1 VTEIARDD
9 ELPIFRP
16 RTGAGG
22 SRPSPDG
29 TRSFRNAILA
39 RLRGGTRR
47 GALSPARVHPLQAHA
62 RRVVVKAHLLR
73 MGPTAAKAAALHVR
87 YIERDGVE
95 KDGSK
100 GTLYDA
106 QGTVRARVFEQPRP
120 GEKHQFR
127 FIVSPEDGS
136 ELDLTAYVR
145 RLMATLER
153 DVGRK
158 VEWAAVNHFDTS
170 HPHVHIVVRGID
182 RDGRELRIDRG
193 YISAGMRWRAQEL
206 ATDELGQRPERDVR
220 RAQEREVTQ
229 QRFTTLDRELE
240 RRAPPDRLV
249 EARTRAP
256 RGRIDESLLI
266 ARLEHLEGLRLAERV
281 SRNAWRLVEGWQK
294 RLRDHGSRGDILQ
307 QIHAAVRGDPSRY
320 NAVRPGQAL
329 PPEPGG
335 SAPVVTGRV
344 AGKGLSDELK
354 GTFYVV
360 VETPAGRAYH
370 VPIDARSAQTVGVGD
385 LVSLATPPE
394 TPVRPADRQ
403 IAEAARAQG
412 GVLAIDP
419 SAGGEGQ
426 ALVRRLREHERVG
439 LVAAVGPGL
448 WKVPPDLVD
457 RLAERARDAPPRHR
471 LVVRKEPLSFK
482 EQVVHQGPVWLDR
495 VETKTLAHWGLGAD
509 VQQAV
514 AERREALRR
523 LGIGPDD
530 PNTKA
535 KLRELERRGL
545 GVEIAARSGLTFLAR
560 APEGFRGRIQPA
572 EGRGPPGAYT
582 VVSDGE
588 RFVVLRSTPALRALQ
603 GQSVAVARDAK
614 GRLVVRPG
622 HDHDIGR

>member
-1 VTEIARDD
+1 
-9 ELPIFRP
+9 
-16 RTGAGG
+16 
-22 SRPSPDG
+22 
-29 TRSFRNAILA
+29 
-39 RLRGGTRR
+39 
-47 GALSPARVHPLQAHA
+47 
-62 RRVVVKAHLLR
+62 VVVKAHLLR

-100 GTLYDA
+100 GVLYDA
-106 QGTVRARVFEQPRP
+106 RGAVRARVFEQPRP

-153 DVGRK
+153 DIGRK
-158 VEWAAVNHFDTS
+158 VEWTAVNHFDTS
-170 HPHVHIVVRGID
+170 HPHAHIIVRGID
-182 RDGRELRIDRG
+182 RDGRELRIDRD
-193 YISAGMRWRAQEL
+193 YISGGMRWRAQEL
-206 ATDELGQRPERDVR
+206 ATQELGPRPERDVR

-240 RRAPPDRLV
+240 RRGPDHVV
-249 EARTRAP
+249 EVRTRA
-256 RGRIDESLLI
+256 RSGRIDESLVI

-281 SRNAWRLVEGWQK
+281 SRTSWRLSEGWQK

-320 NAVRPGQAL
+320 DAVRPGETL
-329 PPEPGG
+329 PPEPGV
-335 SAPVVTGRV
+335 AATVVTGRV

-354 GTFYVV
+354 GTFYAV

-370 VPIDARSAQTVGVGD
+370 VPLDARSAQTVGVGD

-403 IAEAARAQG
+403 IAEAAGARG
-412 GVLAIDP
+412 GVFAVDA
-419 SAGGEGQ
+419 SAGSD
-426 ALVRRLREHERVG
+426 APVLVRRLRELERAG
-439 LVAAVGPGL
+439 LVAAEGPAR
-448 WKVPPDLVD
+448 WKVPPDLLD
-457 RLAERARDAPPRHR
+457 RLAERARDAPPRYR
-471 LVVRKEPLSFK
+471 LVVRKEPLSLK
-482 EQVVHQGPVWLDR
+482 EQVVHRGPVWLDR

-514 AERREALRR
+514 AARSEVLRR

-530 PNTKA
+530 PDRVA
-535 KLRELERRGL
+535 KLRELERREL
-545 GVEIAARSGLTFLAR
+545 GAEIAARSGMTFLAR
-560 APEGFRGRIQPA
+560 VPEGFRGRIEPA
-572 EGRGPPGAYT
+572 ERAGPPGAYA
-582 VVSDGE
+582 VVSDGQ

-622 HDHDIGR
+622 PDQDIGR

>member
-1 VTEIARDD
+1 
-9 ELPIFRP
+9 
-16 RTGAGG
+16 
-22 SRPSPDG
+22 
-29 TRSFRNAILA
+29 
-39 RLRGGTRR
+39 
-47 GALSPARVHPLQAHA
+47 
-62 RRVVVKAHLLR
+62 
-73 MGPTAAKAAALHVR
+73 MGPTSAKAAALHIR

-95 KDGSK
+95 RDGSK

-220 RAQEREVTQ
+220 QALEREVTQ

-240 RRAPPDRLV
+240 RRSPDRCV
-249 EARTRAP
+249 EARTGARS
-256 RGRIDESLLI
+256 GRLDESLLI
-266 ARLEHLEGLRLAERV
+266 ARLEHLEGMRLAERL
-281 SRNAWRLVEGWQK
+281 SRTSWRLAEGWQK

-307 QIHAAVRGDPSRY
+307 LIHAAVRGDPSRY
-320 NAVRPGQAL
+320 DAVRPGEAL
-329 PPEPGG
+329 PSEPGMA
-335 SAPVVTGRV
+335 SPVVTGRV

-354 GTFYVV
+354 GTFYMV

-370 VPIDARSAQTVGVGD
+370 IPLDARSAETVGVGD
-385 LVSLATPPE
+385 LVSLATPAE
-394 TPVRPADRQ
+394 TSVRPVDRQ
-403 IAEAARAQG
+403 IAEVARSRNGLLSVDPAASDAQ
-412 GVLAIDP
+412 VLA
-419 SAGGEGQ
+419 
-426 ALVRRLREHERVG
+426 RRLRDHERAG
-439 LVAAVGPGL
+439 LVAAEGPGR

-471 LVVRKEPLSFK
+471 LVVRKEPLSLK
-482 EQVVHQGPVWLDR
+482 EQVSQRGPVWLDR
-495 VETKTLAHWGLGAD
+495 VETQTLACWGLGAD
-509 VQQAV
+509 VRQAL

-523 LGIGPDD
+523 LGIEPDD
-530 PNTKA
+530 PNRAA
-535 KLRELERRGL
+535 KLQDLERREFGAD
-545 GVEIAARSGLTFLAR
+545 IASRSGLTFLAR
-560 APEGFRGRIQPA
+560 VPEGFRGRIESA
-572 EGRGPPGAYT
+572 ERAGPPGAYT
-582 VVSDGE
+582 LVSDGE
-588 RFVVLRSTPALRALQ
+588 RFVVLRAPPLLRALQ
-603 GQSVAVARDAK
+603 GQSVEVTRDAK
-614 GRLVVRPG
+614 GRLVVRPAL
-622 HDHDIGR
+622 DKDLGR

>member
-1 VTEIARDD
+1 MGV
-9 ELPIFRP
+9 
-16 RTGAGG
+16 GG

-29 TRSFRNAILA
+29 ARSFRNAILA
-39 RLRGGTRR
+39 RLRGGARR
-47 GALSPARVHPLQAHA
+47 GARSPAPVHPLQARA

-73 MGPTAAKAAALHVR
+73 MGPTAAKAAALHIR

-100 GTLYDA
+100 GMLYDA

-120 GEKHQFR
+120 GEQHQFR

-136 ELDLTAYVR
+136 ELDLTIYVR

-153 DVGRK
+153 DIGRK

-170 HPHVHIVVRGID
+170 HPHAHIVVRGID

-193 YISAGMRWRAQEL
+193 YISGGMRWRAQEL
-206 ATDELGQRPERDVR
+206 ATEELGQRPEIDVR

-229 QRFTTLDRELE
+229 QRFTTLDRQLE
-240 RRAPPDRLV
+240 RRGPDHFV
-249 EARTRAP
+249 EVRTRAP
-256 RGRIDESLLI
+256 SGRIDEYLLI

-281 SRNAWRLVEGWQK
+281 SRTSWKLVEGWQK

-320 NAVRPGQAL
+320 DAVRPGEAL
-329 PPEPGG
+329 PPEPGV
-335 SAPVVTGRV
+335 AAAVVTGRV

-354 GTFYVV
+354 GTFYAV

-370 VPIDARSAQTVGVGD
+370 VPLDARSGQTVGVGD

-394 TPVRPADRQ
+394 SPVRPADRK
-403 IAEAARAQG
+403 IAEAARARG

-419 SAGGEGQ
+419 SAGGDAQ
-426 ALVRRLREHERVG
+426 ALARRLRDLARAG
-439 LVAAVGPGL
+439 LVAAEGPGR
-448 WKVPPDLVD
+448 WKVPPDLLD
-457 RLAERARDAPPRHR
+457 RLAARAQGAPPRYR
-471 LVVRKEPLSFK
+471 LIVRKEPLSLA
-482 EQVVHQGPVWLDR
+482 EQVVHRGPVWLDR

-514 AERREALRR
+514 VARSEALRR
-523 LGIGPDD
+523 LGIGRDD
-530 PNTKA
+530 PDRVA
-535 KLRELERRGL
+535 KLRELERREL
-545 GVEIAARSGLTFLAR
+545 GAEIAARSGLTFLAR
-560 APEGFRGRIQPA
+560 VPEGFRGRIQPA
-572 EGRGPPGAYT
+572 ERAGPPGAYA

-614 GRLVVRPG
+614 GRLVVRPSP
-622 HDHDIGR
+622 DHDIGR

>member
-1 VTEIARDD
+1 MTEIARDD

-16 RTGAGG
+16 RTGWGG
-22 SRPSPDG
+22 SRLSPDG
-29 TRSFRNAILA
+29 TRSFRNAIWA
-39 RLRGGTRR
+39 RLRGARR
-47 GALSPARVHPLQAHA
+47 SARSPAPVHPLQAHS
-62 RRVVVKAHLLR
+62 RRVVVKAHLMR

-100 GTLYDA
+100 GVLYDA

-206 ATDELGQRPERDVR
+206 ATEELGQRPERDVR
-220 RAQEREVTQ
+220 RGREREVTQ

-240 RRAPPDRLV
+240 RRAPDRLV

-281 SRNAWRLVEGWQK
+281 SRNSWRLVEGWQK
-294 RLRDHGSRGDILQ
+294 RLRDHGARGDILQ

-320 NAVRPGQAL
+320 DALRPGEAL
-329 PPEPGG
+329 PPEPGEA
-335 SAPVVTGRV
+335 APAVVTGRV

-354 GTFYVV
+354 GTFYAV

-370 VPIDARSAQTVGVGD
+370 VPLDARSAETVGVGD
-385 LVSLATPPE
+385 LVSLATPPV
-394 TPVRPADRQ
+394 TPVLPADRK
-403 IAEAARAQG
+403 IAEAARARG
-412 GVLAIDP
+412 GVFAIDA
-419 SAGGEGQ
+419 SAGGDAQ
-426 ALVRRLREHERVG
+426 VLVRRLRELERTG
-439 LVAAVGPGL
+439 LVAAEGPAR
-448 WKVPPDLVD
+448 WKVPPDLLD
-457 RLAERARDAPPRHR
+457 RLAERGRDAPPRHR
-471 LVVRKEPLSFK
+471 LVLRKEPLSLAQ
-482 EQVVHQGPVWLDR
+482 QVVHQGPVWLDR
-495 VETKTLAHWGLGAD
+495 LETKTLAYWGLGAD
-509 VQQAV
+509 LRQAV
-514 AERREALRR
+514 DRRREVLRG
-523 LGIGPDD
+523 LGIGADD
-530 PNTKA
+530 PDRVA
-535 KLRELERRGL
+535 KLRELERRAL
-545 GVEIAARSGLTFLAR
+545 GAQIAARSGLTFLAR
-560 APEGFRGRIQPA
+560 VPEGFRGRILPA
-572 EGRGPPGAYT
+572 ERAGPPDPYT
-582 VVSDGE
+582 VVSDGQ
-588 RFVVLRSTPALRALQ
+588 RFVVLRTTPALRALQ
-603 GQSVAVARDAK
+603 GQSLAVTRDAK

-622 HDHDIGR
+622 PDHDLGR

>member
-1 VTEIARDD
+1 MGV
-9 ELPIFRP
+9 
-16 RTGAGG
+16 GG

-29 TRSFRNAILA
+29 ARSFRNAILA
-39 RLRGGTRR
+39 RLRGGARR
-47 GALSPARVHPLQAHA
+47 GARSPAPVHPLQARA

-73 MGPTAAKAAALHVR
+73 MGPTAAKAAALHIR

-100 GTLYDA
+100 GMLYDA

-120 GEKHQFR
+120 GEQHQFR

-136 ELDLTAYVR
+136 ELDLTIYVR

-153 DVGRK
+153 DIGRK

-170 HPHVHIVVRGID
+170 HPHAHIVVRGID

-193 YISAGMRWRAQEL
+193 YISGGMRWRAQEL
-206 ATDELGQRPERDVR
+206 ATEELGQRPEIDVR

-229 QRFTTLDRELE
+229 QRFTTLDRQLE
-240 RRAPPDRLV
+240 RRGPDHFV
-249 EARTRAP
+249 EVRTRAP
-256 RGRIDESLLI
+256 SGRIDESLLI

-281 SRNAWRLVEGWQK
+281 SRTSWKLVEGWQK

-320 NAVRPGQAL
+320 DAVRPGEAL
-329 PPEPGG
+329 PPEPGV
-335 SAPVVTGRV
+335 AAAVVTGRV

-354 GTFYVV
+354 GTFYAV

-370 VPIDARSAQTVGVGD
+370 VPLDARSGQTVGVGD

-394 TPVRPADRQ
+394 SPVRPADRQ
-403 IAEAARAQG
+403 IAEAARARG
-412 GVLAIDP
+412 GVFAIDA
-419 SAGGEGQ
+419 SGASDAQGL
-426 ALVRRLREHERVG
+426 ARRARDLERAG
-439 LVAAVGPGL
+439 LVAAEGPAC
-448 WKVPPDLVD
+448 WKVPPDLLD
-457 RLAERARDAPPRHR
+457 RLAERAQGAPPRYR
-471 LVVRKEPLSFK
+471 LIVRKEPLSLK

-514 AERREALRR
+514 VARSEALRR

-530 PNTKA
+530 PDRTA
-535 KLRELERRGL
+535 KLRELERRTL
-545 GVEIAARSGLTFLAR
+545 GAEIAARSGLTFLAR
-560 APEGFRGRIQPA
+560 VPEGFRGRIQPA
-572 EGRGPPGAYT
+572 ERAGPPGAYA

-622 HDHDIGR
+622 PDHDIGR

>member
-1 VTEIARDD
+1 MTEIARDD

-16 RTGAGG
+16 RTGRGG

-29 TRSFRNAILA
+29 ARSFRNAILA

-47 GALSPARVHPLQAHA
+47 GARSPAPVHPLQARA
-62 RRVVVKAHLLR
+62 RRVVIKAHLLC

-100 GTLYDA
+100 GMLYDA
-106 QGTVRARVFEQPRP
+106 QGIVRARVFEQPRP

-145 RLMATLER
+145 RLMVTLER
-153 DVGRK
+153 DIGRK

-206 ATDELGQRPERDVR
+206 ATDELGHRPERDVR

-229 QRFTTLDRELE
+229 QRFTTLDKELE
-240 RRAPPDRLV
+240 RRGPDHCV
-249 EARTRAP
+249 EVRTGARS
-256 RGRIDESLLI
+256 GRIDESLVI
-266 ARLEHLEGLRLAERV
+266 ARLEHLEGMRLAERI
-281 SRNAWRLVEGWQK
+281 SRTSWRLAEGWQK

-320 NAVRPGQAL
+320 DAVRPGEAL
-329 PPEPGG
+329 PPEPGMA
-335 SAPVVTGRV
+335 SPVVTGRV

-354 GTFYVV
+354 GTFYAV

-370 VPIDARSAQTVGVGD
+370 VPLDARSAQTVGVGD
-385 LVSLATPPE
+385 SVSLATLPE
-394 TPVRPADRQ
+394 SAVRPVDRQ
-403 IAEAARAQG
+403 IAEAARAGG
-412 GVLAIDP
+412 GVLAVDA
-419 SAGGEGQ
+419 SGGSDAQGL
-426 ALVRRLREHERVG
+426 ARRLRDLERAG
-439 LVAAVGPGL
+439 LVAAEGPAR
-448 WKVPPDLVD
+448 WKVPPDLFD
-457 RLAERARDAPPRHR
+457 RLAERARDAPPRYR
-471 LVVRKEPLSFK
+471 LVVRKDPLSLK
-482 EQVVHQGPVWLDR
+482 EQVVHQGPVWLDC

-514 AERREALRR
+514 LERREALRR
-523 LGIGPDD
+523 LGVEPDD
-530 PNTKA
+530 PNRVA
-535 KLRELERRGL
+535 KLRELERRGFGAEL
-545 GVEIAARSGLTFLAR
+545 AARSGLTFLAR
-560 APEGFRGRIQPA
+560 IPEGFRGRIEPT
-572 EGRGPPGAYT
+572 RGAGSPNPYA
-582 VVSDGE
+582 VVSDGG
-588 RFVVLRSTPALRALQ
+588 RFVVLRATPLLHALQ
-603 GQSVAVARDAK
+603 GQSVEVARDGK
-614 GRLVVRPG
+614 GRLVVRPAP
-622 HDHDIGR
+622 DRDIGR

>member
-1 VTEIARDD
+1 MTEIARDD

-16 RTGAGG
+16 RTGGGG
-22 SRPSPDG
+22 SRLSPDG

-39 RLRGGTRR
+39 RIHGRTRR
-47 GALSPARVHPLQAHA
+47 GGRSPAPVHPLQARA
-62 RRVVVKAHLLR
+62 RRVIVKAHLLR
-73 MGPTAAKAAALHVR
+73 MGPTAAKAAALHIR

-95 KDGSK
+95 RDGSK

-106 QGTVRARVFEQPRP
+106 QGPVRARVFEQPRP

-240 RRAPPDRLV
+240 RRGPDRCV
-249 EARTRAP
+249 EARTGARS
-256 RGRIDESLLI
+256 GRLDESLLI
-266 ARLEHLEGLRLAERV
+266 ARLEHLEGMRLAERV
-281 SRNAWRLVEGWQK
+281 SRTSWRLAEGWQK

-320 NAVRPGQAL
+320 DALRPGEAL
-329 PPEPGG
+329 PPEPGMA
-335 SAPVVTGRV
+335 SPVVTGRV

-354 GTFYVV
+354 GTFYAV

-370 VPIDARSAQTVGVGD
+370 VPLDARSAQTVSVGD
-385 LVSLATPPE
+385 LVSLATPPA

-403 IAEAARAQG
+403 IAEAARTRG
-412 GVLAIDP
+412 GVFAVDP
-419 SAGGEGQ
+419 SAGGDAQ
-426 ALVRRLREHERVG
+426 ALVRRLRDHERAG
-439 LVAAVGPGL
+439 LVAAEGPGR

-457 RLAERARDAPPRHR
+457 RLAERGRDAPPRNR
-471 LVVRKEPLSFK
+471 LVVRKEPLSLK
-482 EQVVHQGPVWLDR
+482 EQVLHRGPVWLDR
-495 VETKTLAHWGLGAD
+495 LETETLARWGLGAD
-509 VQQAV
+509 VRQAV
-514 AERREALRR
+514 ADRREALRR
-523 LGIGPDD
+523 LGIRPDD
-530 PNTKA
+530 PHRDA
-535 KLRELERRGL
+535 KLSEMERSAVGR
-545 GVEIAARSGLTFLAR
+545 EIAGRSGLTFLAHAPDGFSGR
-560 APEGFRGRIQPA
+560 AQRA
-572 EGRGPPGAYT
+572 EGPMASSAYT
-582 VVSDGE
+582 VVSDGQ
-588 RFVVLRSTPALRALQ
+588 RFIVLRATPALRALH
-603 GQSVAVARDAK
+603 GQSVAVTRDAK
-614 GRLVVRPG
+614 GRLLVRPAL
-622 HDHDIGR
+622 DKDFGR

>member
-1 VTEIARDD
+1 MGV
-9 ELPIFRP
+9 
-16 RTGAGG
+16 GG

-29 TRSFRNAILA
+29 ARSFRNAILA
-39 RLRGGTRR
+39 RLRGTRR
-47 GALSPARVHPLQAHA
+47 GARSAARVHPLQARA

-100 GTLYDA
+100 GKLYDA
-106 QGTVRARVFEQPRP
+106 QGTVRARVFEQPRS

-153 DVGRK
+153 DLGRK

-170 HPHVHIVVRGID
+170 HPHAHIVVRGID

-206 ATDELGQRPERDVR
+206 ATEELGPRPERDVR
-220 RAQEREVTQ
+220 RTQEREVTQ

-240 RRAPPDRLV
+240 RRGPDHFV
-249 EARTRAP
+249 EVRARARS
-256 RGRIDESLLI
+256 GRIDESLVI

-281 SRNAWRLVEGWQK
+281 SRTSWRLAEGWQK
-294 RLRDHGSRGDILQ
+294 RLRDLGSRGDILQ

-320 NAVRPGQAL
+320 DAIRPGEAL
-329 PPEPGG
+329 PPEPGM
-335 SAPVVTGRV
+335 SAAAVVTGRV

-354 GTFYVV
+354 GTFYAV

-370 VPIDARSAQTVGVGD
+370 VPLDARSAQTVGVGD
-385 LVSLATPPE
+385 LVSLAAPPE
-394 TPVRPADRQ
+394 TPVRFADRQ
-403 IAEAARAQG
+403 IAEAARARG
-412 GVLAIDP
+412 GVFAIDP
-419 SAGGEGQ
+419 SAGGDAQGL
-426 ALVRRLREHERVG
+426 ARRVRDLERAG
-439 LVAAVGPGL
+439 LVAAEGPAR
-448 WKVPPDLVD
+448 WKVPPDLLD
-457 RLAERARDAPPRHR
+457 RLAERARDAPPRYR
-471 LVVRKEPLSFK
+471 LVVRKEPLSLK

-495 VETKTLAHWGLGAD
+495 VETKTLAHWGLGVD
-509 VQQAV
+509 VQLAL
-514 AERREALRR
+514 AERGEALRR

-530 PNTKA
+530 PDRVA

-545 GVEIAARSGLTFLAR
+545 GAEVAARSGMTFLAR
-560 APEGFRGRIQPA
+560 VPEGFRGRIQPA
-572 EGRGPPGAYT
+572 ERAGPSGAYA

-614 GRLVVRPG
+614 GRLVVRAGP
-622 HDHDIGR
+622 DHDIGS